1 MLAKCSNLIIKTT
14 ELRQKL
20 FRKQKKKYHSQ
31 FHATNINFVGILLH
45 FLPAFFLGY
54 SFSMAVVVI
63 VDIV

>member
-1 MLAKCSNLIIKTT
+1 MLAKCNNLIIKTT

-20 FRKQKKKYHSQ
+20 FRKQKKYHSQ